1 MTDCPRAD
9 VRDLLPD
16 LLNDRLDPRTRAEV
30 EQHVASCADCAREM
44 TLLRELHPVLSRA
57 PAVDV
62 TRIASAVRTSRAPKA
77 PVRARVVSRSWL
89 QLAAGIALLLGGSA
103 GLLLWSRAQ
112 QATTPQTAAV
122 VDSIPPRDAQ
132 PVVSGRRP
140 ADTAAVVR
148 APAPKEAPRVAS
160 AEGIVFGGGVGDLA
174 DADLEA
180 LLGDLARLD
189 ALTDVE
195 PEPVLPDV
203 GEGL

>member
-30 EQHVASCADCAREM
+30 EQHVASCADCSREM
-44 TLLRELHPVLSRA
+44 TLLRELHPVLSRT

-62 TRIASAVRTSRAPKA
+62 TRIASAVRASRAPKA
-77 PVRARVVSRSWL
+77 PLRARAVTRAWL
-89 QLAAGIALLLGGSA
+89 QLAAAIALLLGGGA

-112 QATTPQTAAV
+112 YAPAPRTVAV
-122 VDSIPPRDAQ
+122 VDSVPDTDSQPIVSTDQPP
-132 PVVSGRRP
+132 
-140 ADTAAVVR
+140 DTAAVAR
-148 APAPKEAPRVAS
+148 TPAPKEAARVAS
-160 AEGIVFGGGVGDLA
+160 AQGIVFGGGVGDLA

-180 LLGDLARLD
+180 LLGDLERLD

-195 PEPVLPDV
+195 PESVLPDV